1 MTTEQARKMNGLPIG
16 EGIRIRWRTVFW
28 LVLLSFVAYINVT
41 ANKFVLDDNFF
52 LVENY
57 ALRQPLLLFSPWF
70 KAIPLAV
77 RPAMFL
83 SLALDYR
90 VWGLDP
96 AGFHLTNL
104 LLHLL
109 NVLLVYGVALRLP
122 GGRSFAP
129 LAGLFF
135 ALHPVHSEAVAA
147 MVGRSDLMVT
157 MFFLVGLLA
166 YQRFIEDKGLLRRGL
181 FFLLALLS
189 YGAACLTKENG
200 IVLPL
205 LLVISEKWLWKVKD
219 RGRGLR
225 AQALSIVPFLVV
237 GVLYIGFR
245 QMAVPPSEQTVWGGG
260 AWQTA
265 LLMMMVLWKYMVL
278 LVFPFFLSPSYISYW
293 PVGWGYAE
301 VLGGFLALLG
311 GVFVAFRYTRRFPL
325 LSWAVAWIGISL
337 LPVSN
342 IIPIPGAMMAER
354 WLYPPSV
361 GFCVFMAW
369 GATALLVRSNAV
381 LRRALLGLG
390 VIVLI
395 LFSVRIVSWNPV
407 WRDECSLNQTVLR
420 KNPESVLARVNMG
433 NYFYLA
439 GRYREAE
446 EEYLGAFRLNPLSAE
461 VHLNLGNVL
470 CAEGE
475 ILRGIGEFRRSL
487 ALDSTM
493 VPAWFA
499 LGTAYQGRGVP
510 DSALLL
516 YQRVLKLD
524 PLNVPALNNSGIIY
538 LEKEEYQHAEESFRR
553 ALFITPDDS
562 LLKANFSRA
571 LRLRTGQ
578 MR

>member
-1 MTTEQARKMNGLPIG
+1 MIRDPFTTRNLNPERKRQPS
-16 EGIRIRWRTVFW
+16 WRVVLW
-28 LVLLSFVAYINVT
+28 LCLVTLLAYINVT
-41 ANKFVLDDNFF
+41 ANKFVLDDKYF

-70 KAIPLAV
+70 KAIPLVV

-109 NVLLVYGVALRLP
+109 NVLLVYGVALRLT
-122 GGRSFAP
+122 GGRFFAP
-129 LAGLFF
+129 LAGLLF

-157 MFFLVGLLA
+157 MFSLVGLLA

-181 FFLLALLS
+181 FFLLTLLS

-205 LLVISEKWLWKVKD
+205 LLVISENLLWKVKD

-237 GVLYIGFR
+237 GALYIGFR

-265 LLMMMVLWKYMVL
+265 LLMMMVLWKYLVL
-278 LVFPFFLSPSYISYW
+278 LVFPFPLSPYYISYW

-301 VLGGFLALLG
+301 VLGGLLALLG
-311 GVFVAFRYTRRFPL
+311 GVFVAFRYTRLFPL

-369 GATALLVRSNAV
+369 GVSALLARSHAIP
-381 LRRALLGLG
+381 RRILIAFGF
-390 VIVLI
+390 IVLT
-395 LFSVRIVSWNPV
+395 LFTIRIVTWNPV
-407 WRDECSLNQTVLR
+407 WRDERSLNQTVLR

-487 ALDSTM
+487 VLDSTM

-571 LRLRTGQ
+571 LQLRTGQ